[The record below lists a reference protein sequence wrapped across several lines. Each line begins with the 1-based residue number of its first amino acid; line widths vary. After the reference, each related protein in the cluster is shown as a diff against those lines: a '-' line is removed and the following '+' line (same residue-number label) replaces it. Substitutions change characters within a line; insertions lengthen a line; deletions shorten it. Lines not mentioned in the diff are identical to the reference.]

1 MGHIEEKASSRKSH
15 FLKNATELLLAGLVV
30 VITALLRAVVD
41 ELVEAEE
48 VWLRGAVNVVPPVTD
63 EILLIED
70 GSIGAKEGCGAAVLL
85 AHIERLAVGRCV
97 LVDAGQV
104 LLLPTIETS
113 LRHFCEHR
121 VVRSCFSRNW
131 IHHHLSIR
139 TNHVLQGD
147 PHAQRSEVGEAIGEA
162 LNRCPLH
169 LSTWEAEIIQ
179 CGQKPSEIQRA

>member
-1 MGHIEEKASSRKSH
+1 MGHIEEKATNLKSH
-15 FLKNATELLLAGLVV
+15 FLKNAAKLVLAGLVV
-30 VITALLRAVVD
+30 VITALLRAVVY

-48 VWLRGAVNVVPPVTD
+48 VWLCSTVNVVPPVTD
-63 EILLIED
+63 EVLLIED
-70 GSIGAKEGCGAAVLL
+70 GSVGTEEGGGATVLL

-97 LVDAGQV
+97 RVDAGQV

-113 LRHFCEHR
+113 LRHFCEHW
-121 VVRSCFSRNW
+121 VVCSCFSRNW

-139 TNHVLQGD
+139 TNHILQGD

-169 LSTWEAEIIQ
+169 LSTWEAEINQ